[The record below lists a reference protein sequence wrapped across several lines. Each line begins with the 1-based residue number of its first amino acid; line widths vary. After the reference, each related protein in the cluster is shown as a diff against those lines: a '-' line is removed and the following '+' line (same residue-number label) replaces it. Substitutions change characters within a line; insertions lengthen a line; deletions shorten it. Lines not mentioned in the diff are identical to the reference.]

1 MLWNKYQYVHL
12 VVMGRCHRYMGY
24 FSQIHQIHVKSKI
37 LKALISSPFHI
48 LIELKIPS
56 ISAALPM
63 QFRFYGHFRDLF
75 SQIWGQNVIWAFSGY
90 PSNIKKLNKITDFGK
105 MWKLPGILSKDLL
118 FKNVFDLKMDLSG
131 DQKHETL
138 NFIFWGQLE
147 SLITK
152 F

>member
-1 MLWNKYQYVHL
+1 MWF
-12 VVMGRCHRYMGY
+12 G
-24 FSQIHQIHVKSKI
+24 
-37 LKALISSPFHI
+37 
-48 LIELKIPS
+48 
-56 ISAALPM
+56 
-63 QFRFYGHFRDLF
+63 
-75 SQIWGQNVIWAFSGY
+75 AFSGY

-118 FKNVFDLKMDLSG
+118 FKNVYDPKMDLSG